1 MSVIF
6 GIDEPNQIVICGDK
20 RASTKEGQYISD
32 ELQKVTTVNKHLAF
46 VSAGNAAIE
55 KALQID
61 ISKSDIVDKLTVDD
75 IVSIIETFYK
85 RVIETAARTILML
98 PFCCLI
104 AGKTNNEESA
114 LVSLSCMNG
123 KFTYQKVPMALYPP
137 ANTKIDECNNAFV
150 RNYKLHHDL
159 FCELTVRDVAK
170 ISSLVSPT
178 GTKWV
183 YNKITGIGTQTEF

>member
-6 GIDEPNQIVICGDK
+6 GIDEPNQIIICGDK
-20 RASTKEGQYISD
+20 RASSKEGQFIND
-32 ELQKVTTVNKHLAF
+32 ELQKVTVVNTHLAF

-61 ISKSDIVDKLTVDD
+61 ISKSDVVDTVDD

-85 RVIETAARTILML
+85 RVVETAAKTILMY

-104 AGKTNNEESA
+104 AGKTNNDESA
-114 LVSLSCMNG
+114 LVSLSCMKG
-123 KFTYQKVPMALYPP
+123 KLTYQKAPMALFPP
-137 ANTKIDECNNAFV
+137 AGTSIDECNNAFV

-159 FCELTVRDVAK
+159 FCELTVQDIAK
-170 ISSLVSPT
+170 ISSVVSST